1 MVHTRNLKK
10 TKNKKTQKTKDIKE
24 EVKFHHM
31 QHRKVFHSKVF
42 LNIKLSKSYN
52 IQNRRKLT

>member
-1 MVHTRNLKK
+1 MVYTNLKK
-10 TKNKKTQKTKDIKE
+10 KKPQKTKDIKE

-42 LNIKLSKSYN
+42 LNIKLSKSCN